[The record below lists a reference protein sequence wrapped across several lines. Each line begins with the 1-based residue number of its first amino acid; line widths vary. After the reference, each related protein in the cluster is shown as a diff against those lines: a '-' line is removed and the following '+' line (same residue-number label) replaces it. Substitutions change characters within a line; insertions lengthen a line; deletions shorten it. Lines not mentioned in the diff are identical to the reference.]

1 MIKRTL
7 LFESPGKLTL
17 RLGQL
22 VWEGED
28 RSATVPIEDVGF
40 VLLESQLVS
49 ISSALLA
56 ALSESGASVILCDKQ
71 HLPTASLVPFAGH
84 TLTHK
89 HLRIQV
95 EASGAKRAR
104 LWRQLVIAKIENQ
117 ASCVAKF
124 DEDMAGKL
132 RYHARLVKK
141 DDADNQE
148 AQAAF
153 LYFGWLGKRV
163 KGFKRDRDGGPPND
177 ALNYGYALLRAAVA
191 RALVSSGLS
200 CAFGL
205 HHDNQ
210 YNAFCLADDVM
221 EPYRPFIDRIVFS
234 HLNIFADPVQELGR
248 DGKRML
254 LQALVS
260 DVQMGGETR
269 PLMVALSQTTASLVR
284 ALEGTAEVEL
294 KLPRFPHECERQ
306 RG

>member
-17 RLGQL
+17 KLGQL
-22 VWEGED
+22 VWEGNEGK
-28 RSATVPIEDVGF
+28 SASVPIEDIGF
-40 VLLESQLVS
+40 VLLESQLIS
-49 ISSALLA
+49 ISSALLT
-56 ALSESGASVILCDKQ
+56 ALSENGSAVILCDKQ
-71 HLPTASLVPFAGH
+71 HLPTASLMPFAGH

-89 HLRIQV
+89 HVQIQV
-95 EASGAKRAR
+95 NASEAKRAR
-104 LWRQLVIAKIENQ
+104 LWRQLVVAKIENQ
-117 ASCVAKF
+117 ASCVSKF
-124 DEDMAGKL
+124 DGEMAAKI
-132 RYHARLVKK
+132 RYHTKLVKK

-153 LYFGWLGKRV
+153 LYFGWLGTRV
-163 KGFKRDRDGGPPND
+163 KGFKRTRDGLPPND

-205 HHDNQ
+205 HHNNQ

-234 HLNIFADPVQELGR
+234 HLNIFADPMQELGR
-248 DGKRML
+248 DSKRML
-254 LQALVS
+254 LQALAS
-260 DVQMGGETR
+260 DVQMGEETR

-284 ALEGTAEVEL
+284 ALEGSAEVEL
-294 KLPRFPHECERQ
+294 KLPRFPNEER
-306 RG
+306 